1 MVYNEVVDDSI
12 VIDLT
17 EAQIISVPKPQ
28 QSKIVTPSQNKQLVE
43 ADEGYELS
51 DVTIE
56 PVTAEIDS
64 NIQENNIR
72 QGVTILGKVGNLAP
86 DKPDQTKIAYPSEV
100 EQSIKADNGYE
111 LSEVLL
117 KPINIEKIS
126 IVPTIENQVINA
138 SEGKYIKE
146 VNVDA
151 INAQSITI
159 KPSSEE
165 QNIGAPE
172 NVFYDN
178 IKVEATENLDI
189 ELDEQEILLA
199 ELESEVN
206 ELPDKPVDSLQ
217 YKCDNIKSLDYE
229 FNLVGTNYGKDSPDE
244 YVINI
249 MKNIDTSEVV
259 SMNYMFQS
267 SKVTDLSSITINAK
281 NCKSMDSMFRSSTI
295 KKFPKIINSKNVTNM
310 NAMFYGCVYS
320 SDDIQT
326 FDLDTSSA
334 TSFQNMFTSSKF
346 KYLDLSNFKTSQV
359 NNMQSMFTDS
369 YSIVHLNISGWDTS
383 SLTNMYYMFRACK
396 FKILDLTGWDTSK
409 VTKMDQLFASCDEL
423 ETVIGTIDL
432 ISNKGITGNS
442 FGGGCKK
449 LKDMTLKN
457 ICKTSLSMGDRTS
470 FGTLLTD
477 ETIINTFKELWDNT
491 DNVLGGTRTLTLSTP
506 SNARTEAIYVK
517 LIGITDEMRAEDE
530 YIDNKKPCVVC
541 ESTDEGAMTL
551 KEYGI
556 SKNWNIA

>member
-51 DVTIE
+51 DVIIE

-100 EQSIKADNGYE
+100 EQSVKADNGYE

-126 IVPTIENQVINA
+126 IVPTIENQVVNA

-151 INAQSITI
+151 INAQTITI

-165 QNIGAPE
+165 QNINAPE
-172 NVFYDN
+172 NVFYNN

-189 ELDEQEILLA
+189 ELAEQETLLA
-199 ELESEVN
+199 ELENDVN
-206 ELPDKPVDSLQ
+206 ELPEKPVDRLQ
-217 YKCDNIKSLDYE
+217 WKCDNIKSLAYE
-229 FNLVGTNYGKDSPDE
+229 FFKIDTGDVYKNDE
-244 YVINI
+244 NVTLI
-249 MKNIDTSEVV
+249 MQGIDTSNVTRF
-259 SMNYMFQS
+259 NYMFS
-267 SKVTDLSSITINAK
+267 SSTLDNTYVDLSGINLNAISCISVGYMYRNQQSLKKPANMYNTGNIKNFEYMYYGCASLENGPEYDTSSATSTPYMYRDCSNLKSIPNYNLTNTFNMKYMYYGCSKLEGEINIELG
-281 NCKSMDSMFRSSTI
+281 SPQSTEIEYMFYKCELI
-295 KKFPKIINSKNVTNM
+295 LKINISNSKNVTNC
-310 NAMFYGCVYS
+310 NGAFGQCTS
-320 SDDIQT
+320 LT
-326 FDLDTSSA
+326 DLTINLIRA
-334 TSFQNMFTSSKF
+334 TKVS
-346 KYLDLSNFKTSQV
+346 
-359 NNMQSMFTDS
+359 SMFSNCT
-369 YSIVHLNISGWDTS
+369 N
-383 SLTNMYYMFRACK
+383 LTN
-396 FKILDLTGWDTSK
+396 L
-409 VTKMDQLFASCDEL
+409 
-423 ETVIGTIDL
+423 
-432 ISNKGITGNS
+432 
-442 FGGGCKK
+442 
-449 LKDMTLKN
+449 TLKN
-457 ICKTSLSMGDRTS
+457 IKVSLQIGSGTSWGH
-470 FGTLLTD
+470 LLTD
-477 ETIINTFKELWDNT
+477 ESIINTFQELHDMT
-491 DNVLGGTRTLTLSTP
+491 GTSAKTLTLSTP
-506 SNARTEAIYVK
+506 SKARTDEIYVK
-517 LIGITDEMRAEDE
+517 LIDITDEMRAEDE